1 MTPAASSRQ
10 AGVRNT
16 APIFAAL
23 GDQTRLALMLRLGSG
38 GPHSIAQLAAES
50 PLTRQAITKHLEVL
64 DAAGL
69 VRSDRRGRQR
79 IWKVRADRP
88 DEARKFLDQVS
99 RQWDEALIRLKQ
111 FVEKE

>member
-1 MTPAASSRQ
+1 MTPAVRASQ
-10 AGVRNT
+10 AEVRHT

-23 GDQTRLALMLRLGSG
+23 GDETRLALMLRLGAG
-38 GPHSIAQLAAES
+38 GPHSISQLAAQS

-69 VRSDRRGRQR
+69 VRSDRRGRER
-79 IWKVRADRP
+79 IWNVRADRL
-88 DEARKFLDQVS
+88 DEARRFLDEVS
-99 RQWDEALIRLKQ
+99 RQWDEALMRLKH